1 MKFFNPSVRITNQ
14 KPRAFVSVL
23 YPFVCCFCFVR
34 AFSFQDHTKI
44 ALINSVCPP
53 KFCIS
58 YCLQMLLGKRS
69 TQLPEASL
77 YPDVSLSR
85 WKFARKGGREEEKR
99 ASPRLRLPSYSLPM
113 VTSAL
118 SPVTRVSR
126 SPLGCKIMR
135 KTKRL
140 KRRQS
145 QEHLKT
151 VVYALFGGQTENCGA
166 FKNRELLFDVLVVVE
181 RECMSKGRG
190 DVSSLK
196 EEKYK
201 NVEIE

>member
-1 MKFFNPSVRITNQ
+1 
-14 KPRAFVSVL
+14 
-23 YPFVCCFCFVR
+23 
-34 AFSFQDHTKI
+34 
-44 ALINSVCPP
+44 
-53 KFCIS
+53 
-58 YCLQMLLGKRS
+58 
-69 TQLPEASL
+69 
-77 YPDVSLSR
+77 
-85 WKFARKGGREEEKR
+85 
-99 ASPRLRLPSYSLPM
+99 
-113 VTSAL
+113 
-118 SPVTRVSR
+118 
-126 SPLGCKIMR
+126 MR